1 MAIGY
6 ITDINAEFARL
17 QTKVN
22 KNLKTIDGYTPKN
35 KKCFCYPYNY

>member
-6 ITDINAEFARL
+6 ITDINAEFTKL
-17 QTKVN
+17 ETKVN

-35 KKCFCYPYNY
+35 KK

>member
-17 QTKVN
+17 QTEVN
-22 KNLKTIDGYTPKN
+22 KNLKTIYG
-35 KKCFCYPYNY
+35 